1 MRKPIIS
8 RTMVVTNVKCFCVD
22 LTSQETFEYTDTLPR
37 SYSTREKLE
46 KACRKIIDSDR
57 VRFCYVMEANEEK
70 RLYAMTEQKF
80 LENATRVTDRSA
92 AGVAALF
99 GEGAELE
106 TEETAE

>member
-8 RTMVVTNVKCFCVD
+8 RTMSVTNVKCFCVHLD
-22 LTSQETFEYTDTLPR
+22 TQETFEYDGQLPR
-37 SYSTREKLE
+37 TYSTREKLE
-46 KACRKIIDSDR
+46 KACRKVIDTDE
-57 VRFCYVMEANEEK
+57 VRMCFVMESSEEK
-70 RLYAMTEQKF
+70 ILYAMTEQKF

-106 TEETAE
+106 ETNN

>member
-8 RTMVVTNVKCFCVD
+8 RTMTVTNVKCFCVHLD
-22 LTSQETFEYTDTLPR
+22 TQETFEYTDTLPR
-37 SYSTREKLE
+37 SYATREKLE
-46 KACRKIIDSDR
+46 KACRKLIDTDE
-57 VRFCYVMEANEEK
+57 VRFCYLISSNEEK
-70 RLYAMTEQKF
+70 ILYAMTEELF
-80 LENATRVTDRSA
+80 LKTATRVADRSA